1 MTESA
6 AKTVEPIEMRLG
18 KARVGPKDGV
28 HSGATRRIR
37 WIGASGGGVDGC
49 RYRYSSNLVILQLA
63 TIVCVSVIT
72 LQVNVFASPI
82 VPNYAI
88 IGTARIVCGA
98 GYM

>member
-28 HSGATRRIR
+28 HIGATRRIR
-37 WIGASGGGVDGC
+37 WIGASGGCVDGC

-98 GYM
+98 GSM